1 MPLLD
6 VSDIQAYFKT
16 SAGLARAVDGV
27 SFSIDK
33 GNTLALVGESGCGKS
48 TIALAIMNLLP
59 KPAGGIHGGQ
69 ILFDGTDLTR
79 LNERDM
85 RNIRGNRIAM
95 IFQEPMTSLNPVI
108 AVGEQV
114 AEAVRLHQG
123 KSRSEAR
130 DVCVDMFTRVGI
142 PDPGR
147 RYGEYPHQ
155 LSGGMKQR
163 VMIAMALCCEPDLLI
178 ADEPTTALDVTI
190 QAQILELIR
199 DLQNEMGMALILIT
213 HDLGIVSET
222 AENVCVMYG
231 GKIVES
237 AARKDLFERPLHPYT
252 IKLLESLPSKNKR
265 GKGLSIIKGNVPPA
279 TRFPSGCRFAPRC
292 PLAMDM
298 CREQVPEEIR
308 AAAGHTAACF
318 LFKESRERLADATKE
333 PLADHG
339 ESSKAE
345 DKIITASSL
354 CVHFPIRKGLFK
366 SVVGHVRAVD
376 GLDIEL
382 SRGRTLALVGE
393 SGCGKTTTGLSI
405 LNLVKP
411 TGGSVRFKKE
421 EIAGMSNKNMRPL
434 RRHMQIIF
442 QDPYSSLNPR
452 MMIGDIIEEGMKVHN
467 IGGGSAER
475 QKIIAQT
482 LEEVGLDGSVMDRY
496 PHEFSGGQR
505 QRIGIARAIVLDPEF
520 IVCDEATSSLDV
532 SVQAQILNLLKRLQI
547 ERNIAYL
554 FITHDLSVVEYMAD
568 YVAVMY
574 LGRVVEYGTVSE
586 VFESTS
592 HPYTRSLISA
602 IPRVDKSGVKKI
614 RLEGDVPSPVNPP
627 PGCHFHPRCPV
638 YAEKIPP
645 MNPRG
650 FHKESCPAEYP
661 DKTGLG
667 GSHYVR
673 CYGCKG
679 LNRTDE

>member
-16 SAGLARAVDGV
+16 ADGLARAVDGV

-59 KPAGGIHGGQ
+59 KPAGVIHGGK
-69 ILFDGTDLTR
+69 ILFDGKDLTT
-79 LNERDM
+79 LHERDM
-85 RNIRGNRIAM
+85 RDIRGNRIAM

-108 AVGEQV
+108 TVGEQV

-142 PDPGR
+142 PDPGQ

-163 VMIAMALCCEPDLLI
+163 VMIAMALCCKPDLLI

-199 DLQNEMGMALILIT
+199 DLQDEMGMALILIT
-213 HDLGIVSET
+213 HDLGIVSEV

-237 AARKDLFERPLHPYT
+237 ASRKELFERPLHPYT

-279 TRFPSGCRFAPRC
+279 TQFPPGCRFAPRC
-292 PLAMDM
+292 PLAMDK
-298 CREQVPEEIR
+298 CREQVPQAIQ
-308 AAAGHTAACF
+308 AAAEHTAACF
-318 LFKESRERLADATKE
+318 LFEESRQRLANAAKE
-333 PLADHG
+333 PLADLG
-339 ESSKAE
+339 ESSQSSE
-345 DKIITASSL
+345 EIITASNL

-366 SVVGHVRAVD
+366 SVAGHVRAVD

-382 SRGRTLALVGE
+382 RRGHTLALVGE
-393 SGCGKTTTGLSI
+393 SGCGKTTSGLSI

-411 TGGSVRFKKE
+411 TNGSVRFKEK
-421 EIAGMSNKNMRPL
+421 EIAGISNKMMRPL
-434 RRHMQIIF
+434 RRQMQIIF

-467 IGGGSAER
+467 IGGDSAER
-475 QKIIAQT
+475 KKIIART
-482 LEEVGLDGSVMDRY
+482 LEEVGLDGSAVDRY

-505 QRIGIARAIVLDPEF
+505 QRIGIARAIVLDPDF

-532 SVQAQILNLLKRLQI
+532 SVQAQILNLLKKLQM

-574 LGRVVEYGTVSE
+574 LGRIVEYGTVSE

-592 HPYTRSLISA
+592 HPYTRALISA
-602 IPRVDKSGVKKI
+602 IPRVEKSGIKKI

-627 PGCHFHPRCPV
+627 NGCHFHPRCPV
-638 YAEKIPP
+638 YAGAIPP
-645 MNPRG
+645 MNG
-650 FHKESCPAEYP
+650 DQFKKEVCAAEYP
-661 DKTGLG
+661 GKTPLG

-673 CYGCKG
+673 CCGCEG
-679 LNRTDE
+679 LNPADQ